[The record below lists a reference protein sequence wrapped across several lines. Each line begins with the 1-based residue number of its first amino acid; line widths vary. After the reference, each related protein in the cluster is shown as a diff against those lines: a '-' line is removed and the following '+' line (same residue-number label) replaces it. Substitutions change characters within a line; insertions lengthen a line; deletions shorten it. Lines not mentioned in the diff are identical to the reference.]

1 MNLNEVLQLLGEIE
15 VQTKGRVKPSNE
27 PTGILRIDDKETL
40 RKLDKVYTEG
50 SIMGLHCGLEQC
62 HKLFKHVRGNLHVL
76 FGYMNMGKSTWQMY
90 MDMVQAVKYD
100 HKFAWFPP
108 ENMGAERF
116 YDELICIYTGK
127 QSDPQFSKV
136 RMTSQERQEAIKFI
150 SEHFYIVYPPDEE
163 GGQIL
168 DSPHTINAI
177 EDRFAWL
184 IEHEGVDGVRI
195 DPFNQL
201 DVDEYERDDKMLSKF
216 MKRAKRFA
224 VKYNVFY
231 TVSMH
236 PKAPDSSQF
245 IEREG
250 TEFKDLICPD
260 DTRIAGGAMSGNKAD
275 QITAYHRPY
284 KKSDPK
290 NTTIEFR
297 CLKSKNQK
305 LMGINGI
312 TSEIKYDIPSNRFEE
327 NRSGSYIDALQL
339 EKDNRKARLAGQQ
352 ETIIE
357 HDGKTD
363 HPQDVDFNNPD
374 NLTF

>member
-1 MNLNEVLQLLGEIE
+1 MNLDEALKLLGEIE
-15 VQTKGRVKPSNE
+15 GKSKKRTKPSNE
-27 PTGILRIDDKETL
+27 PSGILRAKDRETL
-40 RKLDKVYTEG
+40 KKLDKVYTEG
-50 SIMGLHCGLEQC
+50 SIMGLHCGLEQVNP
-62 HKLFKHVRGNLHVL
+62 LFKHMKGNLHVL

-90 MDMVQAVKYD
+90 MDMVQAIKYD

-108 ENMGAERF
+108 ENMGAEKF

-127 QSDPQFSKV
+127 QSNPNFRSN
-136 RMTSQERQEAIKFI
+136 RMTNQERQEAIDFI
-150 SEHFYIVYPPDEE
+150 DSHFFIVYPPDEE
-163 GGQIL
+163 DGQIL

-236 PKAPDSSQF
+236 PKSPDASQF

-250 TEFKDLICPD
+250 SEFKDLICPD

-275 QITAYHRPY
+275 QITAYHRPF
-284 KKSDPK
+284 KKSDPD
-290 NTTIEFR
+290 NTQIEFR
-297 CLKSKNQK
+297 SLKSKNIR
-305 LMGINGI
+305 LMGENGI
-312 TSEIKYDIPSNRFEE
+312 TNEIKYDFKSNRFVE
-327 NRSGSYIDALQL
+327 NRSGTYIDALQL

-357 HDGKTD
+357 HDGTTD
-363 HPQDVDFNNPD
+363 NPQDIDFNNPD
-374 NLTF
+374 NIPF